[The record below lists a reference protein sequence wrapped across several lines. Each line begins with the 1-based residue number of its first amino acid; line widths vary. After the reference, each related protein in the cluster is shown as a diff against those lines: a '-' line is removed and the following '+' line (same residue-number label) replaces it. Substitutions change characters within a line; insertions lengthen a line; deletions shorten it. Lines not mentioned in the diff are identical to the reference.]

1 MTLTL
6 TTVVIGVAI
15 ASVILTGITSQV
27 FKQNK
32 SLWVSYLQN
41 FCGAFFIFSGWV
53 KAADPLGTS
62 YKLVDYFT
70 EFESVFSETWIS
82 FIAPI
87 FPFFSEYSVAV
98 SLFVIV
104 LEIVLGIML
113 IMGAKNRL
121 AAWLFFG
128 IVGFFLFL
136 TGFTALTGY
145 VPEGVNFFSFG
156 GWGAFDENNMKVTD
170 CGCFGDFLKLE
181 PFTSFKKDVVL
192 MVPAIIFLL
201 KTKDMHSI
209 FNAKTRNIIT
219 LASIG
224 LFTLYGLSNFV
235 WDIPGNDFRPFKTDV
250 NIRDQKALEEES
262 MMNAAT
268 NYVYTNN
275 ETGEVTSLSEGEYIK
290 QYKNFPKDEF
300 EMKQVTDE
308 PLIPHSKISEFSVED
323 INGNEVTEE
332 LLSEK
337 GYSLMYVCYKLGYT
351 EGERNIMVADTSWLV
366 DTVGTPGAE
375 GFQLVKKVD
384 KISSHEETVND
395 YKFKSD
401 YKNRFEDL
409 VNPFAEAAQKA
420 GVKVY
425 AIAGGA
431 GEEVIKDFSEEIK
444 ATYPIH
450 MADDILLK
458 TIVRSNPGIV
468 LLKDGKVV
476 QKWHY
481 KQLPKFDEVK
491 AEFIQ

>member
-1 MTLTL
+1 MTLTTIVL
-6 TTVVIGVAI
+6 WVAAI
-15 ASVILTGITSQV
+15 SVILTGVTSQV
-27 FKQNK
+27 FKEKK

-121 AAWLFFG
+121 TAWLFFG
-128 IVGFFLFL
+128 IVMFFTFL

-145 VPEGVNFFSFG
+145 VPEDVNFFSFG
-156 GWGAFDENNMKVTD
+156 DWGSFDKNNMKVTD
-170 CGCFGDFLKLE
+170 CGCFGDFIKLE
-181 PFTSFKKDVVL
+181 PFTSFKKDLVL
-192 MVPAIIFLL
+192 LIPAFIFLF

-209 FNAKTRNIIT
+209 FNQKTRDIIT
-219 LASIG
+219 VASIA

-235 WDIPGNDFRPFKTDV
+235 WDIPGNDFRPFRAEV
-250 NIRDQKALEEES
+250 NIREQKILEEES
-262 MMNAAT
+262 MMNAPT
-268 NYVYTNN
+268 NYIYTNN
-275 ETGEVTSLSEGEYIK
+275 ETGEVTSLSEAEYIK
-290 QYKNFPKDEF
+290 QYKNFPKDKF

-308 PLIPHSKISEFSVED
+308 PKIPHSKISEFAVED
-323 INGNEVTEE
+323 INGNDVTEE
-332 LLSEK
+332 LLNEK
-337 GYSLMYVCYKLGYT
+337 GYSLMYVCYKLGYS
-351 EGERNIMVADTSWLV
+351 EGEKNIMVADTSWLV
-366 DTVGTPGAE
+366 DTVGMAGAE
-375 GFQLVKKVD
+375 DFQLVKKVD
-384 KISSHEETVND
+384 KISSHKEKVND
-395 YKFKSD
+395 YTFKPD
-401 YKNRFEDL
+401 YKNRFESV

-481 KQLPKFDEVK
+481 KQLPNFDEVK
-491 AEFIQ
+491 AEFIK

>member
-1 MTLTL
+1 MTLT
-6 TTVVIGVAI
+6 TIVIWVAAI
-15 ASVILTGITSQV
+15 SVLLTGITSQI
-27 FKQNK
+27 FKENK

-70 EFESVFSETWIS
+70 EFESTFSETWMS

-87 FPFFSEYSVAV
+87 FPFFSQYSVGV

-128 IVGFFLFL
+128 IVVFFTFL

-145 VPEGVNFFSFG
+145 VPDGVNFFSFG
-156 GWGAFDENNMKVTD
+156 DWGNFDKNNMKVQD
-170 CGCFGDFLKLE
+170 CGCFGDFIKLE
-181 PFTSFKKDVVL
+181 PFTSFKKDL
-192 MVPAIIFLL
+192 ALLIPAFIFLF
-201 KTKDMHSI
+201 KTKEMHSI
-209 FNAKTRNIIT
+209 FTPKIRNIVT

-224 LFTLYGLSNFV
+224 IFTLYGLSNFV
-235 WDIPGNDFRPFKTDV
+235 WDIPGNDFRPFAVDV
-250 NIRDQKALEEES
+250 NIREQKTLEEES
-262 MMNAAT
+262 MMNAPT

-275 ETGEVTSLSEGEYIK
+275 ETGEVTSLNEAEYIK
-290 QYKNFPKDEF
+290 QYKDFPKDKF
-300 EMKQVTDE
+300 TMKQVTDDPE
-308 PLIPHSKISEFSVED
+308 ITPSKISEFSVED
-323 INGNEVTEE
+323 VNGNEVTEE
-332 LLSEK
+332 LLNES
-337 GYSLMYVCYKLGYT
+337 GYSLMYVCYKLGYS
-351 EGERNIMVADTSWLV
+351 EGEKTIMVADTSWLV

-375 GFQLVKKVD
+375 DFQLVKKVD
-384 KISSHEETVND
+384 NISSHEEKVKD
-395 YKFKSD
+395 YIFKPD
-401 YKNRFEDL
+401 YKNRFEGI
-409 VNPFAEAAQKA
+409 VNPFAEAAQKS

-431 GEEVIKDFSEEIK
+431 GAAVVHDFKEEVK

-450 MADDILLK
+450 TADDILLK

-468 LLKDGKVV
+468 LLKDGKVL

-481 KQLPKFDEVK
+481 KKLPNFDEVK
-491 AEFIQ
+491 AEFIK

>member
-1 MTLTL
+1 MTLTTIVL
-6 TTVVIGVAI
+6 WVAAI
-15 ASVILTGITSQV
+15 SVILTGVTSQV
-27 FKQNK
+27 FKEKK

-121 AAWLFFG
+121 TAWLFFG
-128 IVGFFLFL
+128 IVMFFTFL

-145 VPEGVNFFSFG
+145 VPEDVNFFSFG
-156 GWGAFDENNMKVTD
+156 DWGSFDKNNMKVTD
-170 CGCFGDFLKLE
+170 CGCFGDFIKLE
-181 PFTSFKKDVVL
+181 PFTSFKKDLVL
-192 MVPAIIFLL
+192 LIPAFIFLF

-209 FNAKTRNIIT
+209 FNQKTRDIIT
-219 LASIG
+219 VASIA

-235 WDIPGNDFRPFKTDV
+235 WDIPGNDFRPFRAEV
-250 NIRDQKALEEES
+250 NIREQKILEEES
-262 MMNAAT
+262 MMNAPT

-275 ETGEVTSLSEGEYIK
+275 ETGEVTSLSEAEYIK
-290 QYKNFPKDEF
+290 QYKNFPKDKF

-308 PLIPHSKISEFSVED
+308 PKIPHSKISEFAVED
-323 INGNEVTEE
+323 INGNDVTEE
-332 LLSEK
+332 LLNEK
-337 GYSLMYVCYKLGYT
+337 GYSLMYVCYKLGYS
-351 EGERNIMVADTSWLV
+351 EGEKNIMVADTSWLV
-366 DTVGTPGAE
+366 DTVGMAGAE
-375 GFQLVKKVD
+375 DFQLVKKVD
-384 KISSHEETVND
+384 KISSHEEKVND
-395 YKFKSD
+395 YTFKPD
-401 YKNRFEDL
+401 YKNRFESV

-476 QKWHY
+476 KKWHY
-481 KQLPKFDEVK
+481 KQLPNFDEVN
-491 AEFIQ
+491 AEFIK

>member
-1 MTLTL
+1 MTLT
-6 TTVVIGVAI
+6 TIVIWVAAISVV
-15 ASVILTGITSQV
+15 LTGITSQV

-70 EFESVFSETWIS
+70 EFESTFSETWMS
-82 FIAPI
+82 FITPI

-128 IVGFFLFL
+128 IVVFFTFL

-156 GWGAFDENNMKVTD
+156 DWGVFDKNNMKVQD
-170 CGCFGDFLKLE
+170 CGCFGDFIKLE
-181 PFTSFKKDVVL
+181 PFVSFKKDL
-192 MVPAIIFLL
+192 ALLIPAIIFLF

-209 FNAKTRNIIT
+209 FTQKTRDIIT
-219 LASIG
+219 VASIG

-235 WDIPGNDFRPFKTDV
+235 WDIPGNDFRPFRVDV
-250 NIRDQKALEEES
+250 NIRDQKTLEEES
-262 MMNAAT
+262 MMNAPT

-275 ETGEVTSLSEGEYIK
+275 ETGEVTSLSEAEYIK
-290 QYKNFPKDEF
+290 QYKNFPKEKF
-300 EMKQVTDE
+300 TMKQVTEDPE
-308 PLIPHSKISEFSVED
+308 IPHSKISEFAVED
-323 INGNEVTEE
+323 INGNDVTEE
-332 LLSEK
+332 LLNEQ

-375 GFQLVKKVD
+375 DFQLVKKVD
-384 KISSHEETVND
+384 QISSHEEKVTD
-395 YKFKSD
+395 YIFKAD
-401 YKNRFEDL
+401 YKNRFEGI

-425 AIAGGA
+425 AIAGGS
-431 GEEVIKDFSEEIK
+431 GEAVIRDFSEEVK

-468 LLKDGKVV
+468 LMKDGKVV

-481 KQLPKFDEVK
+481 KKLPNFDEVK
-491 AEFIQ
+491 AEFIK

>member
-1 MTLTL
+1 MTLT
-6 TTVVIGVAI
+6 TIVIWVAAISVV
-15 ASVILTGITSQV
+15 LTGITSQV

-41 FCGAFFIFSGWV
+41 FCGAFFIFSGLV
-53 KAADPLGTS
+53 KVADPLGTS

-70 EFESVFSETWIS
+70 EFESTFSETWIS

-87 FPFFSEYSVAV
+87 FPFFSEYSIAV
-98 SLFVIV
+98 SLAVII

-121 AAWLFFG
+121 SAWLFFG
-128 IVGFFLFL
+128 IVLFFLFL
-136 TGFTALTGY
+136 TGYTALTGY

-156 GWGAFDENNMKVTD
+156 DWGAFDKNNMKVTD
-170 CGCFGDFLKLE
+170 CGCFGDFIKLE
-181 PFTSFKKDVVL
+181 PFLSFKKDVVL

-209 FNAKTRNIIT
+209 FTPKTRNIIT

-235 WDIPGNDFRPFKTDV
+235 WDIPGNDFRPFRVDV

-262 MMNAAT
+262 MMNAPT
-268 NYVYTNN
+268 NYVYTNK
-275 ETGEVTSLSEGEYIK
+275 ETGEVTSLSEAEYIK
-290 QYKNFPKDEF
+290 QYKNFPKDKF
-300 EMKQVTDE
+300 DMKQVTEDPE
-308 PLIPHSKISEFSVED
+308 IPHSKISEFSVED
-323 INGNEVTEE
+323 INGNEVTED
-332 LLSEK
+332 LLNEE

-351 EGERNIMVADTSWLV
+351 QGEKNIMVADTSWLV

-375 GFQLVKKVD
+375 DFQLVKKVD
-384 KISSHEETVND
+384 QISSHEETVTD
-395 YKFKSD
+395 YIFTSD
-401 YKNRFEDL
+401 YKNRFEGV
-409 VNPFAEAAQKA
+409 VNPFAEAAQKS

-431 GEEVIKDFSEEIK
+431 GEAVIRDFSEEIK
-444 ATYPIH
+444 ASYPIH

-468 LLKDGKVV
+468 LLKDGKIL

-481 KQLPKFDEVK
+481 KQLPNFDEVK
-491 AEFIQ
+491 AEFIK

>member
-1 MTLTL
+1 MTLTTIVIWVAVISIGL
-6 TTVVIGVAI
+6 TAV
-15 ASVILTGITSQV
+15 TSQV

-70 EFESVFSETWIS
+70 EFESVFSETWMS

-87 FPFFSEYSVAV
+87 FPFFSEHSIAV
-98 SLFVIV
+98 SLAVIV

-113 IMGAKNRL
+113 IIGAKNRL
-121 AAWLFFG
+121 SAWLFFG
-128 IVGFFLFL
+128 IVVFFLFL

-156 GWGAFDENNMKVTD
+156 DWGAFDKNNMKVTD
-170 CGCFGDFLKLE
+170 CGCFGDFIKLE
-181 PFTSFKKDVVL
+181 PFVSFKKDVVL
-192 MVPAIIFLL
+192 LIPAIIFLL
-201 KTKDMHSI
+201 KTKDMHSV
-209 FNAKTRNIIT
+209 FTAKTRNIIT

-235 WDIPGNDFRPFKTDV
+235 WDIPANDFRPFRVDV
-250 NIRDQKALEEES
+250 NIRDQKVLEEES
-262 MMNAAT
+262 MMNAPT

-275 ETGEVTSLSEGEYIK
+275 ETNEVTNLSEAEYIK
-290 QYKNFPKDEF
+290 QYKNFPKDKF
-300 EMKQVTDE
+300 EMKQVTED

-323 INGNEVTEE
+323 INGNEVTED
-332 LLSEK
+332 LLNEE

-351 EGERNIMVADTSWLV
+351 QGEKNIMVADTSWLV
-366 DTVGTPGAE
+366 DTVGIPGAE
-375 GFQLVKKVD
+375 DFQLVKKVD
-384 KISSHEETVND
+384 KISSHEETVTD
-395 YKFKSD
+395 YKFKSE
-401 YKNRFEDL
+401 YKNRFEGI

-431 GEEVIKDFSEEIK
+431 GESVIKDFSEEIT
-444 ATYPIH
+444 ASYPIH

-481 KQLPKFDEVK
+481 KKLPNFDKVQ
-491 AEFIQ
+491 AEFIK

>member
-1 MTLTL
+1 MTLT
-6 TTVVIGVAI
+6 TIVIWVAAI
-15 ASVILTGITSQV
+15 SVLLTGITSQV
-27 FKQNK
+27 FKENK

-70 EFESVFSETWIS
+70 EFESTFSETWMS

-128 IVGFFLFL
+128 IVVFFTFL

-156 GWGAFDENNMKVTD
+156 DWGAFDKNNMKVQD
-170 CGCFGDFLKLE
+170 CGCFGDFIKLE
-181 PFTSFKKDVVL
+181 PFTSFKKDL
-192 MVPAIIFLL
+192 ALLVPAFIFLF
-201 KTKDMHSI
+201 KTKEMHSI
-209 FNAKTRNIIT
+209 FTPKVRNIVT

-224 LFTLYGLSNFV
+224 IFTLYGVSNFV
-235 WDIPGNDFRPFKTDV
+235 WDIPGNDFRPFAVDV
-250 NIRDQKALEEES
+250 NIREQKILEEES
-262 MMNAAT
+262 MMNAPT

-275 ETGEVTSLSEGEYIK
+275 ETGEVTSLSEAEYIK
-290 QYKNFPKDEF
+290 QYKNFPKEKF
-300 EMKQVTDE
+300 AMKQVTDDPE
-308 PLIPHSKISEFSVED
+308 IPHSKISEFSVED
-323 INGNEVTEE
+323 VNGNEITEE
-332 LLSEK
+332 LLNES

-351 EGERNIMVADTSWLV
+351 EGEKTIMVADTSWLV
-366 DTVGTPGAE
+366 DTVGAPGAE
-375 GFQLVKKVD
+375 DFQLVKKVD
-384 KISSHEETVND
+384 KVTSHEEKVKD
-395 YKFKSD
+395 YQFKSD
-401 YKNRFEDL
+401 YKNRFEGI
-409 VNPFAEAAQKA
+409 VNPFAEAAQKS

-431 GEEVIKDFSEEIK
+431 GAAVIQDFKEEIK

-481 KQLPKFDEVK
+481 KQLPNFDEVK
-491 AEFIQ
+491 AEFIK